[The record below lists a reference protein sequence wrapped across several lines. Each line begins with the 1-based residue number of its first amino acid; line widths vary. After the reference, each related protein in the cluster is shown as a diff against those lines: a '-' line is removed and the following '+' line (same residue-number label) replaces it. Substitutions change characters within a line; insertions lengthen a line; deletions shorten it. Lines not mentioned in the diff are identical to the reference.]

1 MTAARYDDSEWPLV
15 IVTMPRSAMSRD
27 EFDAHLARI
36 NSYYP
41 RGAFGLLIDTRDAF
55 PLDANQ
61 RRMVADHIERNEA
74 RYPRTLLG
82 CAVVMTSAIQRGVL
96 RAIKWLTSP
105 KFELEPFADVDE
117 AKTWLHTKIG
127 AARARA
133 ARSA

>member
-27 EFDAHLARI
+27 EFEAHLARI
-36 NSYYP
+36 ASYYP
-41 RGAFGLLIDTRDAF
+41 RGAFGLLVDTRDAF

-61 RRMVADHIERNEA
+61 RRMVADEIERNEV
-74 RYPRTLLG
+74 RYPRTMLG
-82 CAVVMTSAIQRGVL
+82 CAVVMTSAVQRGVL

-105 KFELEPFADVDE
+105 KFEMEPFAEVTE
-117 AKTWLHTKIG
+117 ARTWLRTKIG
-127 AARARA
+127 ASRA